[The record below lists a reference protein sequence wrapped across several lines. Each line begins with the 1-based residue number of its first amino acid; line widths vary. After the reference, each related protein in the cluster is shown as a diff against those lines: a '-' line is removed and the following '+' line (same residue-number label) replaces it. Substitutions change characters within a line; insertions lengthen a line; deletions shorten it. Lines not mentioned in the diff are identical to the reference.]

1 MDNQDQNHGNVD
13 NMPAPRQREAEAFPV
28 DSSRR
33 RFARASLGATGV
45 ILTLTSQPGMAAA
58 RVCKSPSGSLSGGL
72 QSQPSNQTLVCGG
85 LSPGYWTQ
93 HLSQWPAGAIP
104 ESGENGKGKFG
115 KTATKFAS
123 VFPGGGTTF
132 LQNATL
138 LECLEDNNPSNDPH
152 NLAMHL
158 VAAYLN
164 VLSGKISYLTVPALQ
179 QIWHDVITYGYY
191 SPSAGVQW
199 DAYAVKIYLESTEG

>member
-1 MDNQDQNHGNVD
+1 VDIQDQNHGNVD
-13 NMPAPRQREAEAFPV
+13 KMPAPRQPEAEAFPV
-28 DSSRR
+28 DNTRR
-33 RFARASLGATGV
+33 RFSR
-45 ILTLTSQPGMAAA
+45 AAA

-85 LSPGYWTQ
+85 LSPGYWKQ
-93 HLSQWPAGAIP
+93 HLNRWPAGAIP
-104 ESGENGKGKFG
+104 KTQNGKI
-115 KTATKFAS
+115 ATKFAS

-138 LECLEDNNPSNDPH
+138 LECLEDNSPSNDPH

-179 QIWHDVITYGYY
+179 KIWHDVITYGYY
-191 SPSAGVQW
+191 SPSAGVKW